1 MQRKKTTNKETSINI
16 KQHQHGVTLNL
27 AMTFCLERLA
37 VYIVTLDQPVCE
49 IVFDYRETQKTIPG
63 QTLQTDNR

>member
-1 MQRKKTTNKETSINI
+1 MQRKKTPKETSVNT

-27 AMTFCLERLA
+27 AMTFHLERLA
-37 VYIVTLDQPVCE
+37 VQTVTLDQPVCE
-49 IVFDYRETQKTIPG
+49 IVFDNRETQKTIPG